1 MPVYMEE
8 RTLASLRAWDG
19 QKSVVHTDSLDG
31 NETFEVSPEGLDYRD
46 SLMKT

>member
-1 MPVYMEE
+1 MEE

-31 NETFEVSPEGLDYRD
+31 NETFEVTLQALEY
-46 SLMKT
+46 